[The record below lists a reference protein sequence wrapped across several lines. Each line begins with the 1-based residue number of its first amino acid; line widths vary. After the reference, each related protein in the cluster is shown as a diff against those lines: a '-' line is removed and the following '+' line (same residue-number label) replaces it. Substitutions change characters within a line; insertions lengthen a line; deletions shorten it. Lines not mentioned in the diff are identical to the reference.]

1 MESSGTDEDV
11 CFFNCSNTNRKLIT
25 SGSKRIEN
33 IVESS
38 KRRGDGL
45 HITLTGR
52 QTIGCHK
59 SCVSS
64 YTSEQHITRFLS
76 STIKNTSDI
85 EVAAP
90 KKARRSESTSFC
102 FKENCLFCGERCV
115 PLPSDCRN
123 PARWRRVTQCRTARN
138 FKQNIIQVCDSRG
151 DSLSDS
157 VRVRVNGALS
167 DLHEADGQYHRYCYK
182 SFMSHR
188 NVSSARTNVDQDD
201 DDTDNAFIALVG
213 DMTEDKAHVW
223 NYVEVE

>member
-33 IVESS
+33 IVECS

-85 EVAAP
+85 EVAVP

-138 FKQNIIQVCDSRG
+138 FKQNILQVCDSRG
-151 DSLSDS
+151 DSLADSD
-157 VRVRVNGALS
+157 RVRVNGALS
-167 DLHEADGQYHRYCYK
+167 DLHEAD
-182 SFMSHR
+182 
-188 NVSSARTNVDQDD
+188 
-201 DDTDNAFIALVG
+201 
-213 DMTEDKAHVW
+213 
-223 NYVEVE
+223 